1 MITIP
6 EVVESIVKK
15 SLFLEEALFREI
27 INFSALAR
35 LIKPDVERELMK
47 EAQESAITIALI
59 RLAKKIKAKGE
70 RLIDEFKSTPDI
82 IVRSNLVEVTYPNS
96 SSLFLSRKRLLDQL
110 SGKQAYFLTF
120 TQGINETTII
130 ASKELK
136 EKMMAIFSEEKAMS
150 WIEDLSSITV
160 LLPQDT
166 ALIPGVYSYI
176 LKALSW
182 EGISIVEV
190 VSTLN
195 ELTIVLEDTDID
207 RAFSII
213 KRLF

>member
-47 EAQESAITIALI
+47 EAQESAITMALI

-96 SSLFLSRKRLLDQL
+96 NSLFLSRKRLLDQL
-110 SGKQAYFLTF
+110 SGRQAHFLTF

>member
-6 EVVESIVKK
+6 EAVESIIKK
-15 SLFLEEALFREI
+15 SLFLDEALFRGI
-27 INFSALAR
+27 INLSALAR
-35 LIKPDVERELMK
+35 LIKPEVERDVMK

-59 RLAKKIKAKGE
+59 RLSKKIKEKGE
-70 RLIDEFKSTPDI
+70 QLISKFKSPPDI
-82 IVRSNLVEVTYPNS
+82 IVRSNLVEVTYSNS
-96 SSLFLSRKRLLDQL
+96 SSLFLCRKKLLDQL
-110 SGKQAYFLTF
+110 SGKQTYFLAF
-120 TQGINETTII
+120 THGINETTII

-136 EKMMAIFSEEKAMS
+136 EKIMDIFSDEKAVS

-166 ALIPGVYSYI
+166 AMIPGVYSYI

-195 ELTIVLEDTDID
+195 ELTIVIEDKEID

>member
-6 EVVESIVKK
+6 ETVESIVKK
-15 SLFLEEALFREI
+15 SLFLEEALFRGI
-27 INFSALAR
+27 INLSSLAR
-35 LIKPDVERELMK
+35 LIKPEVEKEIMK

-59 RLAKKIKAKGE
+59 RLSKKIKERGE
-70 RLIDEFKSTPDI
+70 QLIDEFKSFPDI

-96 SSLFLSRKRLLDQL
+96 SSLFLCRKKLLDQL

-136 EKMMAIFSEEKAMS
+136 EKIMAIFSKEKAIS

-160 LLPQDT
+160 LLPQNT
-166 ALIPGVYSYI
+166 AMIPGVYSYI
-176 LKALSW
+176 LKALAW

-195 ELTIVLEDTDID
+195 ELSIVLEDTDIE